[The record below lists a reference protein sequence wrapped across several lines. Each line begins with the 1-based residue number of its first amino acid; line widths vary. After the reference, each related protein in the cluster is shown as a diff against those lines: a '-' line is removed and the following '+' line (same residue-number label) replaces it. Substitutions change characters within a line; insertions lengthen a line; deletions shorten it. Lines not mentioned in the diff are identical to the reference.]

1 MTRMKKIC
9 TICTTIFALVFTC
22 IAQAEELTVRHV
34 VGGKADSLEINGSYW
49 YQSLGDKLVV
59 LKKN

>member
-49 YQSLGDKLVV
+49 YQTNDDGS
-59 LKKN
+59 